1 MKDQVTLVA
10 LWDFTGPEGSATG
23 VGRGLIKR
31 GTVFNAAPD
40 RASML
45 IASQKA
51 RIAIQVPQQKRP
63 GPERR
68 QVDGPEAFKY
78 EDLTTAQVMEKV
90 SMGYLT
96 PVQALELERAK
107 GDPRSTLVIKLRKL
121 IGG

>member
-1 MKDQVTLVA
+1 MKDMVTLIA

-31 GTVFNAAPD
+31 GSVFTTTAD
-40 RASML
+40 RANIL

-51 RIAIQVPQQKRP
+51 RLAIQVPQQKRP

-78 EDLTTAQVMEKV
+78 EDLTTPQVLEKV

-96 PVQALELERAK
+96 PVQALELEQAREN
-107 GDPRSTLVIKLRKL
+107 PRSTLVIKLRKI